1 MKKAILIIISIALI
15 FSGVYGTYYFSRI
28 QNAEDLINSA
38 ILELKSGN
46 YNKAIN
52 ILKNV
57 ISNYNYSIVRLPSL
71 YILGK
76 CFEKEKNYKSAL
88 AAYKELLLEKKES
101 VINGNWK
108 YLALISVS
116 RIYRNNLVPV
126 SESQKTVLEKYIKV
140 VKNGIKEK
148 LKQERKTEINK
159 SIKSFYKNILTLNY
173 SINVKDKNLK
183 EILIDL
189 ETELG
194 LLYLATGNLTMA
206 QNVLSN
212 LDNFE
217 AKHALAVV
225 LFKLGKEEEGLNLLS
240 TLIDY
245 DPTGKI
251 RKEYIEKAY
260 QYAVYLYKNRN
271 YNKAIKYFKKIIKY
285 KGFPVYYENSLFY
298 ISNYYFDNHNYKS
311 ALIYLKDIIS
321 NRYNFKDEDALFKI
335 GLIYYDEK
343 KYIHAYKIFRE
354 FVRKYP
360 NSKRINEVKSW
371 MDICERNIKYFN

>member
-1 MKKAILIIISIALI
+1 
-15 FSGVYGTYYFSRI
+15 
-28 QNAEDLINSA
+28 
-38 ILELKSGN
+38 
-46 YNKAIN
+46 
-52 ILKNV
+52 
-57 ISNYNYSIVRLPSL
+57 
-71 YILGK
+71 
-76 CFEKEKNYKSAL
+76 
-88 AAYKELLLEKKES
+88 
-101 VINGNWK
+101 
-108 YLALISVS
+108 
-116 RIYRNNLVPV
+116 
-126 SESQKTVLEKYIKV
+126 
-140 VKNGIKEK
+140 
-148 LKQERKTEINK
+148 
-159 SIKSFYKNILTLNY
+159 
-173 SINVKDKNLK
+173 
-183 EILIDL
+183 
-189 ETELG
+189 
-194 LLYLATGNLTMA
+194 MA